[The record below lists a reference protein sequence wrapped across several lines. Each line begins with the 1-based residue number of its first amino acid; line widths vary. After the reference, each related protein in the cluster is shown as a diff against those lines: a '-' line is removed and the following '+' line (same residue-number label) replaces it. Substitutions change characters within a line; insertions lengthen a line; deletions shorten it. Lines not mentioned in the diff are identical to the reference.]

1 MTIFHRITFCY
12 HPNKREYTMV
22 RRLPALLAVSLAI
35 SCLMVIDTAEAQTSR
50 SDKARSLRAHESAY
64 VRARVGLSTY
74 GGDRDADA
82 PESFLSLKVGDK
94 FENAS
99 YSLSPAIGYAF
110 SPYVSLEF
118 NWQIGDYTMINNNC
132 GSGPGVGCTQIS
144 VNDGSAPDLDSDS
157 KTIRHSPSLMLR
169 WLPFA
174 HWQVTPYLQAGAH
187 YSFGSV
193 TKQGGGD
200 ETVSAFGPLAG
211 FGVDIATGSRV
222 SLFLEA
228 NGWYNFDDE
237 GIDLADPISEENE
250 TSFDLLGF
258 YGGGLAISFKSPCT
272 PVEVLS
278 VEGPDRIAI
287 GEQATFT
294 ATVNA
299 DASVSGLTY
308 RWDMDDGTTASGL
321 TVTHTYSRPGNYNVR
336 FTATNCGGS
345 DSGDTAV
352 EAFDPCPVPAQIVS
366 IATDPADPIINE
378 NIRFSANVRADP
390 PASYRWSFGDGG
402 SSNSAS
408 PTHSYDDP
416 GEYTVTLEVA
426 NCEDQR
432 DSRTMQLPVR
442 EFRCSEITELNSVFF
457 DRNSSELDDEAKAL
471 LDENIAILKECP
483 EINVRLDGFAS
494 RGERRPQQLSEA
506 RASAVEQY
514 YIENGISPNRLT
526 ARGLGIDP
534 MGGKGKAG
542 ADRRNRRVDSI
553 IVR

>member
-1 MTIFHRITFCY
+1 
-12 HPNKREYTMV
+12 MV
-22 RRLPALLAVSLAI
+22 RRLPALLAASLAVSLMA
-35 SCLMVIDTAEAQTSR
+35 VNVAEAQSSR
-50 SDKARSLRAHESAY
+50 SDKARNLRASESLY
-64 VRARVGLSTY
+64 VKARVGLSTY

-99 YSLSPAIGYAF
+99 YSISPAIGYAF
-110 SPYVSLEF
+110 SPYLALEL
-118 NWQIGDYTMINNNC
+118 NWQIGNYSEINKNC
-132 GSGPGVGCTQIS
+132 ASGPGVGCTQVS
-144 VNDGSAPDLDSDS
+144 AADGSAPNLDQDESS
-157 KTIRHSPSLMLR
+157 TIRHSPSLMLR

-174 HWQVTPYLQAGAH
+174 HWRVTPYLQAGGH

-193 TKQGGGD
+193 TTEAGAD
-200 ETVSAFGPLAG
+200 ESVSAFGPLAG

-222 SLFLEA
+222 SLFIEA
-228 NGWYNFDDE
+228 NGWYNFDDK
-237 GIDLADPISEENE
+237 GIDLADPISEEND

-258 YGGGLAISFKSPCT
+258 YGGGLTIAFKSPCT
-272 PVEVLS
+272 AVEVLS
-278 VEGPDRIAI
+278 VEGPSRVAT
-287 GEQATFT
+287 GEAATFT

-299 DASVSGLTY
+299 NASTSGLTY
-308 RWDMDDGTTASGL
+308 MWDMDDGTTASGL
-321 TVTHTYSRPGNYNVR
+321 TVTHTYDRPGNYNVQ

-345 DSGDTAV
+345 DSGDLAV
-352 EAFDPCPVPAQIVS
+352 EAYDACPVPAQIVS
-366 IATDPADPIINE
+366 ISTDPSDPIINE

-390 PASYRWSFGDGG
+390 APTYSWSFGDGG
-402 SSNSAS
+402 TSNSAS

-416 GEYTVTLEVA
+416 GEYAVTLEVE
-426 NCEDQR
+426 NCGDQR

-457 DRNSSELDDEAKAL
+457 DFNSSELDDEARAL
-471 LDENIAILKECP
+471 LDENIAILRECP
-483 EINVRLDGFAS
+483 EINVRLDGYAS
-494 RGERRPQQLSEA
+494 RGERRTQQLSEA
-506 RASAVEQY
+506 RAQAVEQY
-514 YIENGISPNRLT
+514 YIDSGMSPNRLT